1 MYSIFLT
8 VGTQFGFDRLVKAVD
23 DAIGSG
29 EIVDVEVFAQIGGG
43 GYEPVNM
50 QFVRILDKD
59 AFDEKVCQA
68 DALIGHSG
76 IGTIVMAMEKDKP
89 LLVMPRRKKY
99 GELVNEHQLGTA
111 RKFEQLGHIMAVYN
125 TDELASR
132 ISELK
137 NFTPTSRTP
146 QPQLVCSRI
155 KGFLESL

>member
-1 MYSIFLT
+1 MIFLT

-50 QFVRILDKD
+50 QFVRMLDKG

-111 RKFEQLGHIMAVYN
+111 KKFEQLGHIMAVYEE
-125 TDELASR
+125 DELAVK

-137 NFTPTSRTP
+137 SFRPSPRKADP
-146 QPQLVCSRI
+146 QRVCDRI